1 MTDLFELG
9 ARLLRR
15 ERQRRHWQPLHLRLV
30 AHHLFEGLGAC
41 QNRHFAVGERFL
53 HREKARADCACP
65 DGKHVKRW
73 RTIQKVVAKLGRQ
86 LAQLLGDG
94 IEALLLLA
102 LW

>member
-1 MTDLFELG
+1 MRKRKRTVHVLEPPVVRASG
-9 ARLLRR
+9 
-15 ERQRRHWQPLHLRLV
+15 V
-30 AHHLFEGLGAC
+30 ASVSHDDQA
-41 QNRHFAVGERFL
+41 
-53 HREKARADCACP
+53 

-73 RTIQKVVAKLGRQ
+73 RTIQKVVAELGRQ